1 MITYVGKLFT
11 IFLLFEFLPVPVNF
25 YVLFVRCDDFI
36 LNFICSLL
44 FLLFFLIAA
53 ILFGVVRVGFDFCNS
68 LVSLPA
74 NLLKITCNEK
84 LRLIYFKV

>member
-1 MITYVGKLFT
+1 MLQLSLDMTQFRVLFFD
-11 IFLLFEFLPVPVNF
+11 IGLRFFDIAGEFFLLDFR
-25 YVLFVRCDDFI
+25 FVFTQQPQQ
-36 LNFICSLL
+36 

-74 NLLKITCNEK
+74 NLLKIACKKK
-84 LRLIYFKV
+84 LKLIYF